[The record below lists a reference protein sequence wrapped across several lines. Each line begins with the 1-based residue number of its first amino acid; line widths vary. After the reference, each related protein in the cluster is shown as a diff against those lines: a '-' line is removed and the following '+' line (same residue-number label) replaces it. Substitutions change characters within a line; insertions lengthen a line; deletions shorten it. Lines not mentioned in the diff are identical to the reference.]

1 MPVVTIHDLPQI
13 DATTLSDNAE
23 MMVNNSDQEIVQA
36 NKITKAEFLKSV
48 TAALANLDGNV
59 VELQTDLQ
67 DNVYLK
73 AITGYD
79 ATKTQ
84 VLKNINGT
92 LTWVEEAA

>member
-13 DATTLSDNAE
+13 DSTALSDNAE
-23 MMVNNSDQEIVQA
+23 LMVNNSDQEIVQA
-36 NKITKAEFLKSV
+36 NKSTKAEFLKSI
-48 TAALANLDGNV
+48 TAALANLDGGI

-67 DNVYLK
+67 DDAYLK

-84 VLKNINGT
+84 VLKNVNGT
-92 LTWVEEAA
+92 LMWVEEAA

>member
-48 TAALANLDGNV
+48 TAALANLDGAV
-59 VELQTDLQ
+59 VELQTELQ
-67 DNVYLK
+67 DNVHLK

-92 LTWVEEAA
+92 LTWVEEA

>member
-48 TAALANLDGNV
+48 TAALANLDGDV

-67 DNVYLK
+67 DNVHLK

-92 LTWVEEAA
+92 LTWVEEA

>member
-48 TAALANLDGNV
+48 TAALANLDGDV
-59 VELQTDLQ
+59 VELKTDLQ
-67 DNVYLK
+67 DNAHLK

>member
-48 TAALANLDGNV
+48 TAALANLDGAV
-59 VELQTDLQ
+59 VELQTELQ
-67 DNVYLK
+67 DNVHLK

-92 LTWVEEAA
+92 LTLVEEA

>member
-13 DATTLSDNAE
+13 DATALSNDAE
-23 MMVNNSDQEIVQA
+23 LMVNNSNQEMVQA

-48 TAALANLDGNV
+48 TAALANLDGDV

-67 DNVYLK
+67 DNAHLK
-73 AITGYD
+73 AIAGYD

-84 VLKNINGT
+84 VLKNVNGT
-92 LTWVEEAA
+92 LTWVEEVA